1 MAPRKTAPPQGP
13 SGEEEPRSPKA
24 QRFIGLADQLDRPE
38 VLLACFYRT
47 AVSALT
53 DRPGEAEAL
62 LREAV
67 GTPADAAQRR
77 ALGRSLRNNVGI
89 VRWSEAHQCLWFTQG
104 RGAPYRVHPS
114 RITAEQR
121 AHVATVEPRT
131 RVRSGHAAEQPPPDA
146 APRCS

>member
-1 MAPRKTAPPQGP
+1 MAPRKPAPSQGP
-13 SGEEEPRSPKA
+13 SGETRPRPPNAKRSS
-24 QRFIGLADQLDRPE
+24 GLADLLDRPE

-47 AVSALT
+47 TVSALS
-53 DRPGEAEAL
+53 DRPDEVEAL

-67 GTPADAAQRR
+67 GTPVAAQRR
-77 ALGRSLRNNVGI
+77 ALARSLRNNVGI
-89 VRWSEAHQCLWFTQG
+89 VRWSEAHQCLWFKQG

-131 RVRSGHAAEQPPPDA
+131 PIRSGHAAEHPPPDDA
-146 APRCS
+146 APR